1 MKRIYHMI
9 VESIATGE
17 RERYSSTRQGAC
29 PPGYKLICVCGYS
42 DK

>member
-9 VESIATGE
+9 VECIDTGE
-17 RERYSSTRQGAC
+17 RKRHSSIRQGEC
-29 PPGYKLICVCGYS
+29 PRGYKLICVCGYS